1 MATVFEK
8 SSFKHIRATRTW
20 RRVGGSFREL
30 DANLSHVFMGLFEL
44 SGWFR
49 YQDVLKFSKMQHVSK
64 KTYIKIYDLILEP
77 DLLEMCFVSSLHQI
91 HLEHLR
97 QSANPKEISTGALD
111 VAMFT
116 LCKTK
121 SLFPRQIWV
130 GKIFRFSSK
139 TIFVHVENCH
149 ASLCWSLYRQTDM
162 LMQLTCLAVF
172 TARIG
177 EASEGES
184 PGSAVA
190 LWNCGVS
197 GNLWSVYR

>member
-1 MATVFEK
+1 
-8 SSFKHIRATRTW
+8 
-20 RRVGGSFREL
+20 
-30 DANLSHVFMGLFEL
+30 
-44 SGWFR
+44 
-49 YQDVLKFSKMQHVSK
+49 
-64 KTYIKIYDLILEP
+64 
-77 DLLEMCFVSSLHQI
+77 MCFVSSLHQI

-172 TARIG
+172 SARIG

-190 LWNCGVS
+190 MWNCGVS
-197 GNLWSVYR
+197 GNLWSVQKKCPVGYFLSCFLNPRKERVCLKGFTNFTTEYLGCGPFPVTVANKGL